1 MHPRKRVSAP
11 ETPDIIW
18 NDRSTLLSIQ
28 WEGHICLTF
37 VRRVVNFD
45 FKGKNLIYICI
56 FLQIIGGLVA
66 SGFDI
71 KTFVIISVSKIII
84 SLTHLITNMY
94 INEIGNS

>member
-37 VRRVVNFD
+37 VRRVVHFY
-45 FKGKNLIYICI
+45 FKSKNLIYIYI
-56 FLQIIGGLVA
+56 SLQIIGGLVA

-71 KTFVIISVSKIII
+71 ISVSKIII
-84 SLTHLITNMY
+84 SLIHLITNMY